1 MAVQIVIL
9 LLLILTCGL
18 ISVILANQM
27 PDNGSSG
34 VSVYISPPSPLR
46 QTNSYGNYPYSWL
59 SFYYA
64 EDEAA
69 KQFGQLRN
77 DSQNTNPWIEN
88 TSPGLIDHIAQ
99 IPFTFEYNL
108 SRPINGSQLYT
119 PNFISAS
126 SYDEGKR
133 EMFAAFQALYD
144 CQDNNRYS
152 YAIDRCSNV
161 TLIQAGVYN
170 VREVSLEGKQ
180 RKLAYD
186 YLPLFDDY
194 SYYYLPFDSNVLAPV
209 MTFLLHNAGFAHM
222 QNETFSWNNG
232 NGIQT
237 ALGSMNIDF
246 GNIGLVNVINAS
258 IQANLLSC
266 VLFLLTPLF
275 MFKMVAE
282 RNSGIMEINRLMGL
296 TPATYWTANYIH
308 DYVVYLFVL
317 AVVIIAG
324 IAFRMILFVQFN
336 FELLAV
342 AFIWGHAQISLAYF
356 LGMIFS
362 NWPLALVFCYGL
374 AFIQLGIAAAFNYA
388 VFATNALP
396 PAWYNLWPGFA
407 FYRTV
412 MINAHV
418 ISNPAMTGGAAAAL
432 SNSWILIG
440 WIVGASTV
448 ILLLAIYLDQ
458 VLPKELGSARP
469 FYFPF
474 TWCRSGKKF
483 DVYERH
489 ADEDKPLLIE
499 EDEIHDGS
507 SREDDVEREADNVLR
522 DNIPRDSPLVVKQI
536 SKKFPG
542 ATGDKPIV
550 AVNNVSFHVRRND
563 CFGLLGSNGAG
574 KTTLVNMLSG
584 LLPVT
589 SGEAF
594 VGGYQLTRDLG
605 KIQSRIGVCLQKDI
619 LWEDL
624 TVEEH
629 LLFYSRMKGIERKIE
644 KEHVHNIIVEVG
656 LEGER
661 RRLAGDLSGG
671 QKRRLSIA
679 ISLMGEPDVI
689 FLDEPS
695 SGLDPGNRRGLWQV
709 IEKIRENR
717 CLLLTT
723 HSMEE
728 AEALCTR
735 IAIQSLGRMKTIG
748 TQHQLKRKY
757 GTFYKIEFITEED
770 RHQDVQRLLV
780 NVNANPEL
788 IEKNSTAVTFKV
800 SKEVNLSA
808 LVKVIEA
815 QRKPMHIKNWGFS
828 ESNLEDIFLTIV
840 MKDEE
845 KISLVEAK
853 RGHEH
858 SVDNTLV

>member
-1 MAVQIVIL
+1 
-9 LLLILTCGL
+9 
-18 ISVILANQM
+18 
-27 PDNGSSG
+27 
-34 VSVYISPPSPLR
+34 
-46 QTNSYGNYPYSWL
+46 
-59 SFYYA
+59 
-64 EDEAA
+64 
-69 KQFGQLRN
+69 
-77 DSQNTNPWIEN
+77 
-88 TSPGLIDHIAQ
+88 
-99 IPFTFEYNL
+99 
-108 SRPINGSQLYT
+108 
-119 PNFISAS
+119 
-126 SYDEGKR
+126 
-133 EMFAAFQALYD
+133 
-144 CQDNNRYS
+144 
-152 YAIDRCSNV
+152 
-161 TLIQAGVYN
+161 
-170 VREVSLEGKQ
+170 
-180 RKLAYD
+180 
-186 YLPLFDDY
+186 
-194 SYYYLPFDSNVLAPV
+194 
-209 MTFLLHNAGFAHM
+209 
-222 QNETFSWNNG
+222 
-232 NGIQT
+232 
-237 ALGSMNIDF
+237 
-246 GNIGLVNVINAS
+246 
-258 IQANLLSC
+258 
-266 VLFLLTPLF
+266 
-275 MFKMVAE
+275 
-282 RNSGIMEINRLMGL
+282 
-296 TPATYWTANYIH
+296 
-308 DYVVYLFVL
+308 
-317 AVVIIAG
+317 
-324 IAFRMILFVQFN
+324 
-336 FELLAV
+336 
-342 AFIWGHAQISLAYF
+342 
-356 LGMIFS
+356 
-362 NWPLALVFCYGL
+362 
-374 AFIQLGIAAAFNYA
+374 
-388 VFATNALP
+388 
-396 PAWYNLWPGFA
+396 
-407 FYRTV
+407 
-412 MINAHV
+412 
-418 ISNPAMTGGAAAAL
+418 
-432 SNSWILIG
+432 
-440 WIVGASTV
+440 
-448 ILLLAIYLDQ
+448 
-458 VLPKELGSARP
+458 
-469 FYFPF
+469 
-474 TWCRSGKKF
+474 
-483 DVYERH
+483 
-489 ADEDKPLLIE
+489 
-499 EDEIHDGS
+499 
-507 SREDDVEREADNVLR
+507 
-522 DNIPRDSPLVVKQI
+522 
-536 SKKFPG
+536 
-542 ATGDKPIV
+542 
-550 AVNNVSFHVRRND
+550 
-563 CFGLLGSNGAG
+563 
-574 KTTLVNMLSG
+574 LVNMLSG

-800 SKEVNLSA
+800 SKEVNLSV

-845 KISLVEAK
+845 KISLEAK